1 MQCDARRL
9 STLSYRKVYARRGPI
24 GSDVRQLVPLHSREV
39 LILLARD
46 GRALGSRPN
55 DPPEESWSFFEFSLC
70 SPRACLG
77 EMFVF
82 IYKWLKKTVFPLP
95 AL

>member
-1 MQCDARRL
+1 MQCIDMQYDP
-9 STLSYRKVYARRGPI
+9 LSYRKVYARRGPI

-55 DPPEESWSFFEFSLC
+55 DPPAETRPFVSFPYVWPEPVL
-70 SPRACLG
+70 
-77 EMFVF
+77 V
-82 IYKWLKKTVFPLP
+82 K
-95 AL
+95 

>member
-55 DPPEESWSFFEFSLC
+55 DPPAETRPFVSFPYVRPEPVL
-70 SPRACLG
+70 
-77 EMFVF
+77 V
-82 IYKWLKKTVFPLP
+82 K
-95 AL
+95 